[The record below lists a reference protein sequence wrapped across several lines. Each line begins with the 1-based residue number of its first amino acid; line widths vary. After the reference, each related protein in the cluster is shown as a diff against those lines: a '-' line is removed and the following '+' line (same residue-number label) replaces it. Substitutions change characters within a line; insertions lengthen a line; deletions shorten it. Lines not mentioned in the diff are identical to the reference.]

1 MGNLEEG
8 NHEREVK
15 VQTPK
20 SGINTPPTPTRFVN
34 GGASQRGGKRNK
46 NKGVKQCVWGGG
58 GLRAAPKVAE
68 ANRSQREPGV
78 QVQPEVD
85 VLGTSQAGVGVEAE
99 GHRDARPPRWA
110 GSATSLAADTAGG
123 GGRCPGRGRPQCAGA
138 TRQSD
143 SDPDSG

>member
-1 MGNLEEG
+1 MV
-8 NHEREVK
+8 ERLK
-15 VQTPK
+15 GGHAKQK
-20 SGINTPPTPTRFVN
+20 QSGETVRV
-34 GGASQRGGKRNK
+34 
-46 NKGVKQCVWGGG
+46 CVCVGGG